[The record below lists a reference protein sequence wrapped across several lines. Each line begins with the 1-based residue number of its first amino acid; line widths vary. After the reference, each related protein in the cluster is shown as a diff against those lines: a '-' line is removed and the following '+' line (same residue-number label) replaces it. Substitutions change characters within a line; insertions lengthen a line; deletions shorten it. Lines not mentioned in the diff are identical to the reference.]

1 MTDLKWLTEK
11 LGVVPQ
17 SLRGFEDLC
26 PQAKNLDLSKMMNL
40 SPSGNRLGLD
50 T

>member
-1 MTDLKWLTEK
+1 MTDLKGLIEE
-11 LGVVPQ
+11 LGVLLQ
-17 SLRGFEDLC
+17 SLRGFEDLS
-26 PQAKNLDLSKMMNL
+26 PQVKNLDPSKMMNL